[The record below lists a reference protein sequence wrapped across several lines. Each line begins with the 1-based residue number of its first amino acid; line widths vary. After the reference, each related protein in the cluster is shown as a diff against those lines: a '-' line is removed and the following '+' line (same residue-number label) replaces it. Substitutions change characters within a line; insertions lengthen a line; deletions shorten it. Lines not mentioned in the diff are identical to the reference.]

1 MVFTRVKWFYYI
13 LLYVMLYAYHFS
25 VSKYP
30 GDDFFYAKASKSNH
44 IVPWLINR
52 YHTWSGRIFPDA
64 MEFTFLRNWVWLWHL
79 INPLFI
85 LLLAYGIVRIWKR
98 EVGLLELLASLAI
111 LGYLKDNVLSSG
123 FFWITGSMNYLWPI
137 TLGVWA
143 MIPYADLVFRKDR
156 VENNLL
162 LILTLIFGFLASIG
176 NEQAALCMSCF
187 AVLAHLELI
196 RQKRG
201 QDKRLVLITFA
212 IIAGTCILLFAPG
225 NQVRWVKEVAYWY
238 PGFGQLTIKDHFYL
252 GTIWGFGKLFVDM
265 RNLVLLLS
273 IFAIILALKDK
284 NTRSNKIFQLFTIL
298 FAIIL
303 WFHING
309 LGLGQLYGFNE
320 IKNFRFTSTLFSLAF
335 LQKNFIISIFPY
347 SFWTIYSFM
356 LVYLLVKSS
365 KQRLFVLVNFLAAAA
380 TLMVMFF
387 SPTIYASGN
396 RVLAV
401 GSTLLAI
408 VLVGK
413 IVENKLINSIFL
425 ICILSCFPIIN
436 LLQMLYKWHTA
447 GFNPFL

>member
-1 MVFTRVKWFYYI
+1 MVFKRVKWFCYF
-13 LLYVMLYAYHFS
+13 LLYLMLYACHFI

-44 IVPWLINR
+44 IVPWLIDR
-52 YHTWSGRIFPDA
+52 YHRWSGRIFPDA
-64 MEFTFLRNWVWLWHL
+64 MEFIFLRNWVWLWHL
-79 INPLFI
+79 LNPLFI

-98 EVGLLELLASLAI
+98 EVRFIELLASLAI

-143 MIPYADLVFRKDR
+143 MVPYADLVFRKANAA
-156 VENNLL
+156 NNFVLFRT
-162 LILTLIFGFLASIG
+162 LILGFLASIG

-187 AVLAHLELI
+187 AVLTHLELI
-196 RQKRG
+196 REKRD
-201 QDKRLVLITFA
+201 QDKRLCIVTLVIM
-212 IIAGTCILLFAPG
+212 AGTCILLFAPG
-225 NQVRWVKEVAYWY
+225 NHVRWVKEVAYWY
-238 PGFGQLTIKDHFYL
+238 PGFGQLTLKDHFYL

-273 IFAIILALKDK
+273 ILAIILSLKDK
-284 NTRSNKIFQLFTIL
+284 DTRNNKVFQLFTVL
-298 FAIIL
+298 FTIIVL
-303 WFHING
+303 FHIND

-320 IKNFRFTSTLFSLAF
+320 IKNFRFSSTLLSSGL
-335 LQKNFIISIFPY
+335 LQKHFIISIFPY
-347 SFWTIYSFM
+347 SFWMIYSFM

-365 KQRLFVLVNFLAAAA
+365 NQRLFVFFIFLAVVA

-396 RVLAV
+396 RVLTV
-401 GSTLLAI
+401 GSVLLAI
-408 VLVGK
+408 VLIGK
-413 IVENKLINSIFL
+413 IVENKLMGSYFL
-425 ICILSCFPIIN
+425 LCILSCYPIIN
-436 LLQMLYKWHTA
+436 LLQMLYKWHTG